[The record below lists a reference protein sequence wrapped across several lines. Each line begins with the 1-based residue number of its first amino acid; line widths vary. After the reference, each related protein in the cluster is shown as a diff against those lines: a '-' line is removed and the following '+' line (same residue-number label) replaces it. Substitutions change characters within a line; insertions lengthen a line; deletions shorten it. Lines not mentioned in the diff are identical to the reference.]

1 MDKTPEEIKQLEKE
15 IDENIAKGKENL
27 KELGIET
34 NFKRGCGKPE
44 INSKTGNVSINC
56 GDTLDE
62 KINSETGETEFLCYY
77 CQECKDK
84 FDKNK
89 K

>member
-1 MDKTPEEIKQLEKE
+1 MSDDDLPLLPFGTDDEQLYTKEPYDFSKPNFSGIK
-15 IDENIAKGKENL
+15 I
-27 KELGIET
+27 
-34 NFKRGCGKPE
+34 GCGKPE

-62 KINSETGETEFLCYY
+62 RINPETGETEFLNYY

-84 FDKNK
+84 FDKAK